1 MTPSCDRAGGPRQR
15 GAQGDCRWSFYF
27 AAVRHGEVAR
37 VLDPC
42 GRQLVR
48 IFLGYSCIGPV
59 NSRVPSPLPGAE
71 IDRPNWEGRMYVIAL
86 LKGYPNTAIIIF
98 YVLASTIFA
107 LVMYRY
113 HRSQID
119 LDH

>member
-1 MTPSCDRAGGPRQR
+1 MRGRVAR
-15 GAQGDCRWSFYF
+15 GARSIPIRACISSPG
-27 AAVRHGEVAR
+27 
-37 VLDPC
+37 

-48 IFLGYSCIGPV
+48 IFLGWSYIGPV
-59 NSRVPSPLPGAE
+59 NSRVPSPLPGVE
-71 IDRPNWEGRMYVIAL
+71 IDRPNWEGRMFVIAL